1 MLIRMAERLE
11 NGQDSID
18 RNTPYFNEERGVWM
32 LTWRVRDH
40 DGKLHTKR
48 VQGKTKGLARRRARE
63 KCDEILAVGVGGA
76 WKPSDKCEDYI
87 DKVVIPAIQNSGA
100 SARTIYDYTR
110 SIKHMRAKTKGMPL
124 SAMRK
129 PKTVIRLY
137 EEVAESNGKEAARQ
151 MRSVAQNYMFREMI
165 LEGLLDA
172 NPTKGLAIPK
182 LAVKR
187 RDKYTPT
194 TEEWWAMLQWVL
206 DDDLE
211 QPMPGK
217 DSPQSKKKSAIARHR
232 RVAEL
237 TLLQMATGLRITEA
251 LTLRWEHVTI
261 KQDGGVWVTVLPELS
276 KTKKGRTVP
285 VLVPKVAEALKRTRA
300 EKRPGDYVIP
310 QPTSDKPWDR
320 SNASAGI
327 RDYYDGIAKV
337 SDLDFASEISSH
349 AWRRTLNTMT
359 AGYLP
364 AHVRASYFGHTEEMN
379 ARAYTDPVKVRPM
392 LDTVHQL
399 IDGMTAEKSTRKS
412 TLEARVLMRTD
423 AYSCV
428 SDNENKQ
435 VTASQ
440 NLFVPLPTVART
452 T

>member
-1 MLIRMAERLE
+1 MLICMAEKLE

-18 RNTPYFNEERGVWM
+18 RNNPYFNEERGVWM
-32 LTWRVRDH
+32 LTWCVRDH
-40 DGKLHTKR
+40 NGKLHPKR
-48 VQGKTKGLARRRARE
+48 SQGKTKGLARRRARE
-63 KCDEILAVGVGGA
+63 KCDEILAVGAGST

-87 DKVVIPAIQNSGA
+87 DQVVIPAIKNSGKKL
-100 SARTIYDYTR
+100 RTVYDYTR
-110 SIKHMRAKTKGMPL
+110 SIKHMRTQAKGMPL

-129 PKTVIRLY
+129 PKNVIRLY
-137 EEVAESNGKEAARQ
+137 EEVAENNGKEAARQ
-151 MRSVAQNYMFREMI
+151 MRSVTQNYMFREMI
-165 LEGLLDA
+165 LDGLLDT
-172 NPTKGLAIPK
+172 NPTKGMVIPA
-182 LAVKR
+182 LAVEL

-194 TEEWWAMLQWVL
+194 ADEWWAMLQWVL
-206 DDDLE
+206 EDDLE
-211 QPMPGK
+211 KPMPGK

-251 LTLRWEHVTI
+251 LTLTWEHVTI
-261 KQDGGVWVTVLPELS
+261 NQDGGVWVTVLRELS
-276 KTKKGRTVP
+276 KTNKGRTVP

-337 SDLDFASEISSH
+337 SDLHFASEISSH

-364 AHVRASYFGHTEEMN
+364 AHVRAAYFGHTEEMN
-379 ARAYTDPVKVRPM
+379 ARSYTDPVKVLPV
-392 LDTVHQL
+392 LDTVHEL
-399 IDGMTAEKSTRKS
+399 IDGMSAEKSTRKS
-412 TLEARVLMRTD
+412 TLEARALVRTD
-423 AYSCV
+423 AHSCA
-428 SDNENKQ
+428 NEEGKKQ
-435 VTASQ
+435 VTTSQ
-440 NLFVPLPTVART
+440 NLFVPLPMVART
-452 T
+452 S